1 VRGERI
7 ELTPLAPGDAQ
18 ALREIHLMPEVAAWW
33 GRPEE
38 AFPFDEPEST
48 RFTIRVD
55 GEVAGLIQF
64 GEESEPEYRH
74 AWIDLFVDPRRQGRG
89 LGTEA
94 IGLVVRHLVEEL
106 GHHRI
111 TIDPAADNAAAI
123 RCYEKAGFRTV
134 GVTRASWRDP
144 EGRWRDSL
152 FMELVADPR

>member
-1 VRGERI
+1 VAGARSDLTLRPLTEADIPELRRI
-7 ELTPLAPGDAQ
+7 LATPA
-18 ALREIHLMPEVAAWW
+18 VARVWD
-33 GRPEE
+33 
-38 AFPFDEPEST
+38 DEPPWEDPDST
-48 RFTIRVD
+48 QLTIEV
-55 GEVAGLIQF
+55 GGLVAGLIQY
-64 GEESEPEYRH
+64 GEELTPKYRH
-74 AWIDLFVDPRRQGRG
+74 ASVDIFLDPAFHNRG
-89 LGTEA
+89 LGTKA
-94 IGLVVRHLVEEL
+94 IRLLVRHLIEDR